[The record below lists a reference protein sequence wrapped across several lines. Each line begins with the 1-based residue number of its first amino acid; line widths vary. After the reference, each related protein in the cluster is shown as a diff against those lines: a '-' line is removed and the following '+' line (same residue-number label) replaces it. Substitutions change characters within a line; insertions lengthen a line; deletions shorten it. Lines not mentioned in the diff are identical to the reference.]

1 MSTYD
6 PVRVEEL
13 FHSAADMHGAARQEF
28 LRAACGVDAELRKRL
43 DSLLAQDSDPSFA
56 PSPLAEAASRWDQVA
71 AIASAGFAP
80 GMQIGSYTLIREL
93 GHGGMGTVYLAERS
107 DGQFRHQA
115 AMKVIGID
123 LSDGGQVRRF
133 LKERQI
139 LARLDH
145 PAIARLLDG
154 GVTSGNR
161 PWFLLEYVDGAK
173 IDKFCREQQLTVRAR
188 LELFLQVCGA
198 VEYAHQNLIVHRDI
212 KPANILVAS
221 DGRTGLHQ
229 VKLLDFGIAKLLADH
244 EELDETGEHTRTS
257 RLLTLDYASP
267 EQARGE
273 PCSTRT
279 DIYSLGT
286 VLYEMLAG
294 RHPLGTAQDSPRET
308 ARRLQETE
316 PARPSEAAVHAP
328 DRGVLRGDL
337 DRIVLVAMQKDPAR
351 RYSSVEAFAADI
363 HRYLDGFPVSARG
376 DSFRYRATKFIRR
389 NRTLVGAAALLIL
402 IVAGNIAALVR
413 SGAATER
420 QRVRAE
426 RRFGEIREV
435 ARAMIFDIDPV
446 LQGIPGTTGVRKL
459 INDRAL
465 IYLDRLSPDAA
476 GDVALEQELATGYAH
491 LATVQGMADTSN
503 LGDEA
508 GARSSLNKSLQL
520 IQASLTA
527 DPGNADGVVQ
537 YVRTLQLQGQMEL
550 ASGDP
555 AAALLAHKQAL
566 REIDLLLSRTPHPS
580 GKMLN
585 AAAESNLDLAT
596 NYGGN
601 LGNSSLGDPRSAI
614 PLMAKALEVFQRE
627 AKVRAGLPNAK
638 FRNLYQFSN
647 QALTEMEMSS
657 VYLTQLRQLAEARV
671 HVERALELLHSP
683 GDDLSNAEIER
694 KLLLAEGFHTRVL
707 QDQGD
712 VAGALESSQ
721 EAAKLAGEL
730 LRADPVNQ
738 AAQQDRISAEILE
751 GRAESAAGRSVAGFA
766 RIDRAL
772 HEAEVLVGSS
782 ADGYSGSWLR
792 TNYLAAAA
800 AEMAGGRYEVAQ
812 RSFLRAAESAGAA
825 MGKHPSDAQVKFDF
839 STAEIGLARCSAHAG
854 DTVAS
859 EAYKTLAAAAVGKV
873 LVLHPDN
880 PRAQE
885 LLAAALL

>member
-1 MSTYD
+1 MSIHD

-13 FHSAADMHGAARQEF
+13 FHSAADLGDAARQDY
-28 LRAACGVDAELRKRL
+28 LRAACGADGELRKHL
-43 DSLLAQDSDPSFA
+43 DSLLAQDSDQAFA
-56 PSPLAEAASRWDQVA
+56 PSPLAEIARVDFAA
-71 AIASAGFAP
+71 GT
-80 GMQIGSYTLIREL
+80 QIGSYSLIREL

-107 DGQFRHQA
+107 DGQFQHQA
-115 AMKVIGID
+115 AVKVIGID

-133 LKERQI
+133 LRERQI
-139 LARLDH
+139 LARLEH

-161 PWFLLEYVDGAK
+161 PWFVLEFVDGER
-173 IDKFCREQQLTVRAR
+173 IDQFCRQQRLSVRER
-188 LELFLQVCGA
+188 LGLFLQVCGA
-198 VEYAHQNLIVHRDI
+198 VQYAHQNLIVHRDI

-221 DGRTGLHQ
+221 DDRTGLHQ
-229 VKLLDFGIAKLLADH
+229 AKLLDFGIAKILADH
-244 EELDETGEHTRTS
+244 DELDAGEHTKTR
-257 RLLTLDYASP
+257 RLLTIDYASP

-286 VLYEMLAG
+286 VLYEILAG
-294 RHPLGTAQDSPRET
+294 RHPLGAAQDSPRET

-316 PARPSEAAVHAP
+316 PPRPSEAAVHAP

-363 HRYLDGFPVSARG
+363 QRYLDGFPISARG
-376 DSFRYRATKFIRR
+376 DSYGYRTAKFVRR
-389 NRTLVGAAALLIL
+389 NRTLVGAAALLVL
-402 IVAGNIAALVR
+402 IVAGSIGALVR

-465 IYLDRLSPDAA
+465 TYLDRLSPDAT

-508 GARSSLNKSLQL
+508 GARTSLNKSLQL
-520 IQASLTA
+520 VRASLAA
-527 DPGNADGVVQ
+527 DSGNADGVVQ

-550 ASGDP
+550 TSGDP
-555 AAALLAHKQAL
+555 AAALPAHKEAL
-566 REIDLLLSRTPHPS
+566 REIDLLLSRTPHPT

-585 AAAESNLDLAT
+585 AAAESNLYLAT

-601 LGNSSLGDPRSAI
+601 LGSANLGDPRPAI
-614 PLMAKALEVFQRE
+614 PLMVKALELFQRE
-627 AKVRAGLPNAK
+627 AKVRAVLPNAK
-638 FRNLYQFSN
+638 FRNLYQYSN
-647 QALTEMEMSS
+647 QALAEIELSS
-657 VYLTQLRQLAEARV
+657 VYLTQLRQLAEARL
-671 HVERALELLHSP
+671 HVERALDLLHSP

-694 KLLLAEGFHTRVL
+694 KLLLAEGFHTRIL
-707 QDQGD
+707 QEQGD
-712 VAGALESSQ
+712 TARALESSQ
-721 EAAKLAGEL
+721 SAAKLADKL
-730 LRADPVNQ
+730 LRADPMNQ
-738 AAQQDRISAEILE
+738 AAQQDLIRAEIMQ
-751 GRAESAAGRSVAGFA
+751 GAAEVAAGLPTAGFA

-772 HEAEVLVGSS
+772 RDAEGLPDASVG
-782 ADGYSGSWLR
+782 GYFGSWLT
-792 TNYLAAAA
+792 TNYLTAGK
-800 AEMAGGRYEVAQ
+800 AELASGQYETAR
-812 RSFLRAAESAGAA
+812 RSFLRAGQSASAA
-825 MGKHPSDAQVKFDF
+825 MEKHPSDAQAKLDF
-839 STAEIGLARCSAHAG
+839 SAAKIGLANCAAHAG
-854 DTVAS
+854 ETGAAK
-859 EAYKTLAAAAVGKV
+859 EHKALAANAVRKV
-873 LVLHPDN
+873 LALYPDN

-885 LLAAALL
+885 LLAAALLP

>member
-1 MSTYD
+1 MSIHD

-13 FHSAADMHGAARQEF
+13 FHSAADLGDAARQDY
-28 LRAACGVDAELRKRL
+28 LRAACGADGELRKHL
-43 DSLLAQDSDPSFA
+43 DSLLAQDSDPAFA
-56 PSPLAEAASRWDQVA
+56 RSPLAEATRVDFA
-71 AIASAGFAP
+71 AGT
-80 GMQIGSYTLIREL
+80 QIGSYSLIREL

-107 DGQFRHQA
+107 DGQFQHQA
-115 AMKVIGID
+115 AVKVIGID

-133 LKERQI
+133 LRERQI
-139 LARLDH
+139 LARLEH

-161 PWFLLEYVDGAK
+161 PWFVLEYVDGER
-173 IDKFCREQQLTVRAR
+173 IDQFCRQQRLSVRER
-188 LELFLQVCGA
+188 LGLFLQVCGA
-198 VEYAHQNLIVHRDI
+198 VQYAHQNLIVHRDI

-221 DGRTGLHQ
+221 DDRTGLHQ
-229 VKLLDFGIAKLLADH
+229 AKLLDFGIAKILADH
-244 EELDETGEHTRTS
+244 DELDAGEHTKTS
-257 RLLTLDYASP
+257 RLLTIDYASP

-286 VLYEMLAG
+286 VLYEILAG
-294 RHPLGTAQDSPRET
+294 RHPLGVAQDSPRET

-316 PARPSEAAVHAP
+316 PPRPSEAAVHAP

-363 HRYLDGFPVSARG
+363 QRYLDGFPISARG
-376 DSFRYRATKFIRR
+376 DSYGYRTAKFIRR
-389 NRTLVGAAALLIL
+389 NRTLVGAAALLVL
-402 IVAGNIAALVR
+402 IVAGSIAALVR

-465 IYLDRLSPDAA
+465 TYLDRLSPDSA

-508 GARSSLNKSLQL
+508 GARTSLNKSLQL
-520 IQASLTA
+520 VRASLAA
-527 DPGNADGVVQ
+527 DRGNADGVVQ

-550 ASGDP
+550 TSGDP
-555 AAALLAHKQAL
+555 AAALPAHKEAL
-566 REIDLLLSRTPHPS
+566 REIDLLLSRTPHPT

-585 AAAESNLDLAT
+585 AAAESNLYLAT

-601 LGNSSLGDPRSAI
+601 LGSANLGDPRPAI
-614 PLMAKALEVFQRE
+614 PLMVRALELFQKE
-627 AKVRAGLPNAK
+627 AKVRAVLPNAK
-638 FRNLYQFSN
+638 FRNLYQYSN
-647 QALTEMEMSS
+647 QALAEIELSS

-671 HVERALELLHSP
+671 HVERALDLLHSP

-694 KLLLAEGFHTRVL
+694 KLLLAEGFHTRIL
-707 QDQGD
+707 QEQGD
-712 VAGALESSQ
+712 TARALESSQ
-721 EAAKLAGEL
+721 SAAKLADKL
-730 LRADPVNQ
+730 LRADPMNQ
-738 AAQQDRISAEILE
+738 AAQQDLIRAEIMQ
-751 GRAESAAGRSVAGFA
+751 GAAEAGVGLPTAGFA

-772 HEAEVLVGSS
+772 RDAEGLPDASVG
-782 ADGYSGSWLR
+782 GYFGSWLT
-792 TNYLAAAA
+792 TNYLTAGK
-800 AEMAGGRYEVAQ
+800 AELASGQYETAR
-812 RSFLRAAESAGAA
+812 RSFLRAGQSASAA
-825 MGKHPSDAQVKFDF
+825 MEKHPSDAQAKLDF
-839 STAEIGLARCSAHAG
+839 SAAKIGLANCSAHAG
-854 DTVAS
+854 ETGAAKED
-859 EAYKTLAAAAVGKV
+859 KTLAANAVRKV
-873 LVLHPDN
+873 LALHPDN

-885 LLAAALL
+885 LLAAALLQ

>member
-1 MSTYD
+1 MSTHD

-13 FHSAADMHGAARQEF
+13 FHSAADLRGAARQDF
-28 LRAACGVDAELRKRL
+28 LRAACGADADLRKLL
-43 DSLLAQDSDPSFA
+43 DSLLAQDSDPAFA
-56 PSPLAEAASRWDQVA
+56 PNPLVEAAARWEQA
-71 AIASAGFAP
+71 AGIARDGFAP
-80 GMQIGSYTLIREL
+80 GTQIGSYRLIREL

-107 DGQFRHQA
+107 DGQFNHHA
-115 AMKVIGID
+115 AVKVIGID

-133 LKERQI
+133 LRERQI
-139 LARLDH
+139 LARMDH

-161 PWFLLEYVDGAK
+161 PWFVLEYVDGAR
-173 IDKFCREQQLTVRAR
+173 IDRFCQQQHLTVRDR

-198 VEYAHQNLIVHRDI
+198 VQYAHQNLIVHRDI

-221 DGRTGLHQ
+221 GGRAGLHQ
-229 VKLLDFGIAKLLADH
+229 VKLLDFGIAKILADQ
-244 EELDETGEHTRTS
+244 ELDAGENGRTS

-273 PCSTRT
+273 PVSTRT

-294 RHPLGTAQDSPRET
+294 RHPLGIAQDSPRET

-316 PARPSEAAVHAP
+316 PTRLSEAAVHAP

-363 HRYLDGFPVSARG
+363 RRYLDGFPVTARG
-376 DSFRYRATKFIRR
+376 DSYRYRAAKFIRR
-389 NRTLVGAAALLIL
+389 NRTLMGAAALLVL
-402 IVAGNIAALVR
+402 IVAGSVAALIL

-465 IYLDRLSPDAA
+465 IYLDRLAPDAA

-508 GARSSLNKSLQL
+508 GARSSLKKSLQL
-520 IQASLTA
+520 VRASLAA
-527 DPGNADGVVQ
+527 DPGNADGIVQ

-555 AAALLAHKQAL
+555 AAALPAHEQAL
-566 REIDLLLSRTPHPS
+566 REIDLLLSRTPHPT

-585 AAAESNLDLAT
+585 AAADSYLALAT

-601 LGNSSLGDPRSAI
+601 LGNPNFGDPRLAI
-614 PLMAKALEVFQRE
+614 PLMVRALELFQKE
-627 AKVRAGLPNAK
+627 AQVRAFAPNPK

-647 QALTEMEMSS
+647 QALMETELSS
-657 VYLTQLRQLAEARV
+657 VYLTQLRQLPEARV
-671 HVERALELLHSP
+671 HIERALALLHTP
-683 GDDLSNAEIER
+683 GDDLSNAEIQR

-721 EAAKLAGEL
+721 SAAKLAGEL

-738 AAQQDRISAEILE
+738 AAQQDRISAEIME
-751 GRAESAAGRSVAGFA
+751 GRAESSAGRSAAGFA

-772 HEAEVLVGSS
+772 HEAEGLVDSS
-782 ADGYSGSWLR
+782 AGGYIGSWLR
-792 TNYLAAAA
+792 TNYLAAGA
-800 AEMAGGRYEVAQ
+800 AELAGARYEVAR
-812 RSFLRAAESAGAA
+812 RSFSRAAESAGAA
-825 MGKHPSDAQVKFDF
+825 IQKHPSDAQAKFDF

-854 DTVAS
+854 NTGAS
-859 EAYKTLAAAAVGKV
+859 REQKTLAATAVRKV
-873 LVLHPDN
+873 LALHPDN

-885 LLAAALL
+885 LLTGALL